1 MLEAEQ
7 LGTHL
12 RDWRII
18 LGLPQELVAERAN
31 ISRSTLIK
39 LEQGAGAKLE
49 TFLAVGKVLGI
60 ADRVIQ
66 AVDPLNTD
74 LGRARSYMLGRQ
86 RAPRRPAN

>member
-7 LGTHL
+7 IGANL

-39 LEQGAGAKLE
+39 LERGAGAKLE
-49 TFLAVGKVLGI
+49 TFLSVAKVLGI
-60 ADRVIQ
+60 AERLVEST
-66 AVDPLNTD
+66 DPLNTD
-74 LGRARSYMLGRQ
+74 LGRARAFMLSRQ
-86 RAPRRPAN
+86 RAPKRK

>member
-7 LGTHL
+7 IGANL

-39 LEQGAGAKLE
+39 LERGDGAKLE
-49 TFLAVGKVLGI
+49 TFLSVAKVLGI
-60 ADRVIQ
+60 AERLVEST
-66 AVDPLNTD
+66 DPLNTD
-74 LGRARSYMLGRQ
+74 LGRARAFMLSRQ
-86 RAPRRPAN
+86 RAPKRK

>member
-7 LGTHL
+7 IGANL

-39 LEQGAGAKLE
+39 LERGAGSQTRNLPERRQGAGHRR
-49 TFLAVGKVLGI
+49 T
-60 ADRVIQ
+60 
-66 AVDPLNTD
+66 
-74 LGRARSYMLGRQ
+74 
-86 RAPRRPAN
+86 PRRIHRPAQHSSYLGSARASDVSRQPA